1 MKTKLQTI
9 LFMIS
14 LFFAVGLF
22 WGFCFFGIFGAAFEY
37 SWTLFGYSM
46 LGGLAFTVLFFGALS
61 LVMKM
66 GKLSEKHKDRRTQN
80 TLEKACEPF
89 MQDGVFTIDGKHCRF
104 IKTKTVVWYCR
115 LFVYNDCFKLIY
127 AYGKKTEM
135 LDIPFEAISIARAR
149 KHYFSI
155 KKRKNDGIYIS
166 IQDEEM
172 RLFSVL
178 KEKNLPFLCEKM
190 LLTYQERKGDAYF
203 EFQYRRKDYEPNEEV
218 QKNSLFL
225 YWDDEEAFW
234 EIYEPYFNAM
244 NVLTGKEEP
253 FDFYSENAASKKQ
266 AKVLREE
273 LLKHH
278 PEEYEIFAEWLEK
291 AYTELNGFYISG
303 MYQPHH
309 I

>member
-37 SWTLFGYSM
+37 SWTLFGHSM
-46 LGGLAFTVLFFGALS
+46 LGGLAFTVLFFLCLS
-61 LVMKM
+61 LVMKIA
-66 GKLSEKHKDRRTQN
+66 KFREKYSEQRTQK

-89 MQDGVFTIDGKHCRF
+89 MQDGVFTIDGKQCRF
-104 IKTKTVVWYCR
+104 IKTKTLVWHCR
-115 LFVYNDCFKLIY
+115 LFVYDDCFKLIY

-135 LDIPFEAISIARAR
+135 LDIPFDRITIARAR

-225 YWDDEEAFW
+225 YWDDEEAFL
-234 EIYEPYFNAM
+234 EIYAPYFNAM
-244 NVLTGKEEP
+244 NVLTGNKNP
-253 FDFYSENAASKKQ
+253 FDFYSENAASKEQ
-266 AKVLREE
+266 ARVLREE
-273 LLKHH
+273 ILKHR
-278 PEEYEIFAEWLEK
+278 PEEYEIFAELLEK
-291 AYTELNGFYISG
+291 AYTEYNGFYILG
-303 MYQPHH
+303 MY
-309 I
+309 

>member
-22 WGFCFFGIFGAAFEY
+22 WGLAFFGIFGAAFAY
-37 SWTLFGYSM
+37 SWMLFEYSM
-46 LGGLAFTVLFFGALS
+46 LGGLAFSVLFFVAL
-61 LVMKM
+61 LLGMKM
-66 GKLSEKHKDRRTQN
+66 ETIHAKQKEKRTQN

-89 MQDGVFTIDGKHCRF
+89 MQDGVFTIDGKQCRL
-104 IKTKTVVWYCR
+104 IKTKTLVWHCR
-115 LFVYNDCFKLIY
+115 LFVYDDCFKLIY

-135 LDIPFEAISIARAR
+135 LDVPFEAISSARAR
-149 KHYFSI
+149 KHYFMV
-155 KKRKNDGIYIS
+155 KKRKTDGIYIS
-166 IQDEEM
+166 IQDEEL
-172 RLFSVL
+172 RLLSAL
-178 KEKNLPFLCEKM
+178 KEKNVPFLCEKM

-253 FDFYSENAASKKQ
+253 FDFYSENAASKEQ
-266 AKVLREE
+266 AEVLREE
-273 LLKHH
+273 LLKHR
-278 PEEYEIFAEWLEK
+278 PKEYEIFVPWLEK
-291 AYTELNGFYISG
+291 AYTEYNGFYILG
-303 MYQPHH
+303 MY
-309 I
+309 

>member
-22 WGFCFFGIFGAAFEY
+22 WGLAFFGIFGAAFAY
-37 SWTLFGYSM
+37 SWMLFGYSM

-89 MQDGVFTIDGKHCRF
+89 MQDGVFTMDGKHCRF

-135 LDIPFEAISIARAR
+135 LDIPFDRITIARAR

-155 KKRKNDGIYIS
+155 KKRKTDGIYIS
-166 IQDEEM
+166 IQDKEM
-172 RLFSVL
+172 RLFSAL
-178 KEKNLPFLCEKM
+178 KEKNVPFLCEKM

-225 YWDDEEAFW
+225 YWDDEEAFL
-234 EIYEPYFNAM
+234 EIYAPYFNAM
-244 NVLTGKEEP
+244 NVLTGNKNP
-253 FDFYSENAASKKQ
+253 FDFYSENTISKEQAS
-266 AKVLREE
+266 VLREE
-273 LLKHH
+273 LLKHR
-278 PEEYEIFAEWLEK
+278 PEEYEVFVDWLEK
-291 AYTELNGFYISG
+291 AAQEYNGFYISG
-303 MYQPHH
+303 MY
-309 I
+309 

>member
-14 LFFAVGLF
+14 LFFAVGFF
-22 WGFCFFGIFGAAFEY
+22 WGFCFFGIFGAAFAY

-46 LGGLAFTVLFFGALS
+46 LGGLAFTVLFFLCLS
-61 LVMKM
+61 LVMKIA
-66 GKLSEKHKDRRTQN
+66 KFREKYSEQRTQK

-89 MQDGVFTIDGKHCRF
+89 MQDGVFTIDGKQCRF
-104 IKTKTVVWYCR
+104 IKTKTLVWHCR
-115 LFVYNDCFKLIY
+115 LFVYDDCFKLIY

-135 LDIPFEAISIARAR
+135 LDVPFEAISSARAR
-149 KHYFSI
+149 KHYFMV
-155 KKRKNDGIYIS
+155 KKRKTDGIYIS
-166 IQDEEM
+166 IQDEEL
-172 RLFSVL
+172 RLLSAL
-178 KEKNLPFLCEKM
+178 KEKNVPFLCEKM

-253 FDFYSENAASKKQ
+253 FDFYSENAASKEQ
-266 AKVLREE
+266 AEVLREE

-278 PEEYEIFAEWLEK
+278 PKEYEIFAEWLEK
-291 AYTELNGFYISG
+291 AYTEYNGFYISG
-303 MYQPHH
+303 MY
-309 I
+309 

>member
-22 WGFCFFGIFGAAFEY
+22 WGFCFFGIFGAAFAY
-37 SWTLFGYSM
+37 SWMLFGYSM

-135 LDIPFEAISIARAR
+135 LDIPFDRITIARAR

-155 KKRKNDGIYIS
+155 KKRKTDGICIS

-172 RLFSVL
+172 RLFSAL

-190 LLTYQERKGDAYF
+190 LLTDPERNGNEYF
-203 EFQYRRKDYEPNEEV
+203 EFQYRVKDDEPNRKV

-225 YWDDEEAFW
+225 YWDDEEAFL
-234 EIYEPYFNAM
+234 EIYAPYFNAM
-244 NVLTGKEEP
+244 NVLTGKKEP
-253 FDFYSENAASKKQ
+253 FDFYSENAASKEQ
-266 AKVLREE
+266 ARLLREKI
-273 LLKHH
+273 LKHH
-278 PEEYEIFAEWLEK
+278 PKEYEIFAEWLEK
-291 AYTELNGFYISG
+291 AYTEYNGFYISG
-303 MYQPHH
+303 MY
-309 I
+309 